1 MRHLILLS
9 STAGLLLACGKMAE
23 PPAVHQGEPPAVHQ
37 EVESKEAKTIA
48 MAATTTPCP
57 EVPPESMHLGDGTTS
72 HNYYFIAEELERR
85 PGSKTLTQET
95 MRLEQEALQSSGTSV
110 LKPPSANVVESEFS
124 HLLGAVVQ
132 SNGGIGAAVFDTHGL
147 KIGAAGLQLEAMLL
161 PKARLSA
168 IMQAGPDDASA
179 VQRRG
184 DILGYYRPAFDANG
198 KAIGVSMLVIEQLP
212 HCHSE

>member
-23 PPAVHQGEPPAVHQ
+23 PPAVHPAAPPDVHQ
-37 EVESKEAKTIA
+37 EVESKEAK
-48 MAATTTPCP
+48 MAATTAPCP

-72 HNYYFIAEELERR
+72 YNYYFIAEELERR
-85 PGSKTLTQET
+85 PGSKSLTQET

-168 IMQAGPDDASA
+168 IMQAGAEDPPA